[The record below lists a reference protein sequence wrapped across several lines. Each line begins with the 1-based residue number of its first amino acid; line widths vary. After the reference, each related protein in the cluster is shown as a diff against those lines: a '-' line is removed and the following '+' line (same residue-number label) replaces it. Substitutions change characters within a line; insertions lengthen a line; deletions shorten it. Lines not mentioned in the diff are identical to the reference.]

1 MTESRL
7 PSPVSAA
14 RVASLLAVSLL
25 LGACST
31 DRPLRTP
38 SVSEAIRTEV
48 PMPAAPAAVVP
59 ARVADALAEPTPPA
73 VPVPPEPRIDL
84 LVNNAPV
91 RQVFLA
97 MVADTRYSMLMHPDV
112 AGTLSVTLR
121 GVTVT
126 EALEAIR
133 DVYGYDFKIEGRRIT
148 VYAPTLQTRMFT
160 VNYPN
165 SQRSGNSDLRVASGG
180 SSQGTTSGSS
190 SASTTTN
197 NSTPSTEGSRISTAS
212 KTDYWTELT
221 AAVKSLVGSA
231 DGRSV
236 VISPQAGIM
245 AVRAMPEELR
255 QVEKFLKAAQLSVER
270 QVMLE
275 AKIVEV
281 ELRDGYQSGV
291 NWAAFGTVDGNP
303 LIAGVLGSG
312 LTATNPLLQ
321 GGSTVLPGVVPVPS
335 TAIG

>member
-197 NSTPSTEGSRISTAS
+197 NSTPSTEGSRIST
-212 KTDYWTELT
+212 
-221 AAVKSLVGSA
+221 
-231 DGRSV
+231 
-236 VISPQAGIM
+236 
-245 AVRAMPEELR
+245 
-255 QVEKFLKAAQLSVER
+255 
-270 QVMLE
+270 
-275 AKIVEV
+275 
-281 ELRDGYQSGV
+281 
-291 NWAAFGTVDGNP
+291 
-303 LIAGVLGSG
+303 
-312 LTATNPLLQ
+312 
-321 GGSTVLPGVVPVPS
+321 
-335 TAIG
+335 